1 MESPK
6 PKIKLPKDIP
16 VGTSKKESDVAW
28 RLKGRKRALFYST
41 TAQRDAIRVL
51 QKEYND
57 YDSLIDALM
66 YDKTAQN
73 IVRYFKDAGVPYDR
87 F

>member
-1 MESPK
+1 MESSK
-6 PKIKLPKDIP
+6 SKIKLPKDIP
-16 VGTSKKESDVAW
+16 VGTSKKESGVAW

-41 TAQRDAIRVL
+41 TAQKDAIRVL
-51 QKEYND
+51 QKECND
-57 YDSLIDALM
+57 YDSLIDALK

-73 IVRYFKDAGVPYDR
+73 IVRYFKEAGVPYDR

>member
-1 MESPK
+1 MESSK

-16 VGTSKKESDVAW
+16 VGTSKKESVVAW

-41 TAQRDAIRVL
+41 TAQKDAIRVL
-51 QKEYND
+51 QKECNN
-57 YDSLIDALM
+57 YDDLINALK

-73 IVRYFKDAGVPYDR
+73 IVRYFKDAGVPYDK

>member
-1 MESPK
+1 MESSK

-16 VGTSKKESDVAW
+16 VGTSKKESNVAW

-41 TAQRDAIRVL
+41 TAQRDVIRVL
-51 QKEYND
+51 QKECND
-57 YDSLIDALM
+57 YDSLIDALK

>member
-1 MESPK
+1 MEYSK

-41 TAQRDAIRVL
+41 TAQKDAIRVL
-51 QKEYND
+51 QKEYNN
-57 YDSLIDALM
+57 YDDLINALK
-66 YDKTAQN
+66 YDKTTQN
-73 IVRYFKDAGVPYDR
+73 IVRYFKDAGVPYDK

>member
-1 MESPK
+1 MEYSK

-16 VGTSKKESDVAW
+16 VGTSKKESGVAW

-41 TAQRDAIRVL
+41 TAQKDAIRVL
-51 QKEYND
+51 QKECND
-57 YDSLIDALM
+57 YDSLIDALK

-73 IVRYFKDAGVPYDR
+73 IVRYFKEAGVPYDR

>member
-1 MESPK
+1 MESSK

-16 VGTSKKESDVAW
+16 VGTSKKESGVAW

-41 TAQRDAIRVL
+41 TAQKDAIRVL
-51 QKEYND
+51 QKECND
-57 YDSLIDALM
+57 YDSLIGALKC
-66 YDKTAQN
+66 DKTAQN

>member
-1 MESPK
+1 MEYTK
-6 PKIKLPKDIP
+6 PKIRLPKGIP
-16 VGTSKKESDVAW
+16 EGTSKRESNVMW

-57 YDSLIDALM
+57 YDDLINALK

>member
-1 MESPK
+1 MECQK
-6 PKIKLPKDIP
+6 PKIKPPKGIP
-16 VGTSKKESDVAW
+16 EGTSKKESDVAW

-57 YDSLIDALM
+57 YDSLIDALK

-73 IVRYFKDAGVPYDR
+73 IVRYFKDAGVPYDK

>member
-1 MESPK
+1 MEYQK

-16 VGTSKKESDVAW
+16 VGTSKKESNVAW

-51 QKEYND
+51 QEECND
-57 YDSLIDALM
+57 YDSLINALK

-73 IVRYFKDAGVPYDR
+73 IVRYFKDAGVPYDN

>member
-1 MESPK
+1 MESTK
-6 PKIKLPKDIP
+6 PKIRLPKGIP
-16 VGTSKKESDVAW
+16 EGTSKRESNVMW

-51 QKEYND
+51 QEEFND
-57 YDSLIDALM
+57 YDSLINALK

-73 IVRYFKDAGVPYDR
+73 IIRYFKEAGVPYDK